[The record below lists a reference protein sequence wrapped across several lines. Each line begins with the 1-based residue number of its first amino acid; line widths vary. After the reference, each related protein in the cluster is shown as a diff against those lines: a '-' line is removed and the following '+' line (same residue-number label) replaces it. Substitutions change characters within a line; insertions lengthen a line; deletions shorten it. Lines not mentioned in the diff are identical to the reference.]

1 MMLSLTITYILAAVV
16 ASIYFFQKWIYSYWE
31 RRGVKY
37 MEPEFFYGNVR
48 DMIQTKIFS
57 GDLFKRFYD
66 DLKSRKVKYGGI
78 YAFFTPV
85 FIPIDL
91 DLIKSIMLKNF
102 HHFVNR
108 GGYVNEEADPLS
120 GHLFS
125 LEDEKWRNLRTK
137 LTPTFTSGKLK
148 MMFQTLV
155 ACTSGL
161 EDILSEHSILQDA
174 VDIKDVSARFTTDAI
189 GSVAFG
195 IDCNSLK
202 NPDSEFRQWGKGI
215 FEQSIIGKL
224 RGILLMTLPNN
235 FLHAIGFKVIN
246 RTTSDFLMNVV
257 RKTVEY
263 REENNVYRK
272 DFMHLLLQ
280 LKNRSKV
287 SDDANITKEED
298 KNKGSDT
305 LTFNEVAAQCFVFFV
320 AGFETSA
327 TTMTFALLE
336 LSLNQ
341 DIQDKLRQEINTVL
355 KKHDMQFT
363 YDSVMEMKY
372 LEKVIDETLRK
383 HSALAVLQRVC
394 TKPYTIPGTDIVLEK
409 GTAVNIPVLGIH
421 RDPEYYPE
429 PDKFDPERFN
439 EENKARRHP
448 FAYMPFGE
456 GPRICIGARFG
467 LLQTKVGIAAII
479 KNFKVTLNDKTK
491 TPIRYSPSAAI
502 TGVDEEVW
510 LNVTKIQ

>member
-1 MMLSLTITYILAAVV
+1 MMLSLTITYILAAAV
-16 ASIYFFQKWIYSYWE
+16 AGIYFFQKWIYSYWE
-31 RRGVKY
+31 RRGVEY
-37 MEPEFFYGNVR
+37 IEPELFFGNVR
-48 DMIQTKIFS
+48 EMILRKTFS

-78 YAFFTPV
+78 YAFFSPV

-91 DLIKSIMLKNF
+91 NLVKSIMLKDF

-108 GGYVNEEADPLS
+108 GGYVNEKADPLS

-125 LEDEKWRNLRTK
+125 LEDEKWRNLRAK

-174 VDIKDVSARFTTDAI
+174 VDIKEVSARFTTDAI

-202 NPDSEFRQWGKGI
+202 NPDSEFRQWGRRIFKG
-215 FEQSIIGKL
+215 SI
-224 RGILLMTLPNN
+224 RGQIKALMLMTLPNK
-235 FLHAIGFKVIN
+235 FLHAIGFKLTN
-246 RTTSDFLMNVV
+246 KTTEDFLMNMV
-257 RKTVEY
+257 RKTVDY
-263 REENNVYRK
+263 REKNNIYRK

-280 LKNRSKV
+280 LKNRGKV
-287 SDDANITKEED
+287 TDDANITKEEE

-305 LTFNEVAAQCFVFFV
+305 LSFNEVAAQCLVFFI

-341 DIQDKLRQEINTVL
+341 DIQDRLRQEINMVL

-383 HSALAVLQRVC
+383 HSAATVLRRVC
-394 TKPYTIPGTDIVLEK
+394 KKAYTIPGTNVVLDE

-439 EENKARRHP
+439 EENRARRHP

-467 LLQTKVGIAAII
+467 LLQTKIGIAAII
-479 KNFKVTLNDKTK
+479 KNFKVTLNEKTK
-491 TPIRYSPSAAI
+491 TPIRYSPSSRI
-502 TGVDEEVW
+502 TGVDGEVW